1 MLKRIT
7 YSFVSKGAV
16 ALFNLLILVVSA
28 RYLGVR
34 TRGDISIFL
43 LNLAL
48 VQFFCEMLTGNN
60 LMHYLKNYQAP
71 KIIYGGLFFI
81 FLVAFVAAAF
91 IPFLPDQ
98 NYVSPLH
105 YFVIAIVV
113 LMHSFFCVLILAQNK
128 LKTYNYIAL
137 LQPFF
142 LFVFVIVQVRF
153 LHGYTFIDY
162 YYSLL
167 ASFACALPFSL
178 SQVRPLFKSESV
190 KPKHVFSKLLLNG
203 FYLQSTAVMLFL
215 MNRYNYYLLSENSKV
230 GLYATAC
237 TITESLLLLANAAV
251 PVLLSQLSEK
261 NSSPKVVILLLKL
274 ILIVL
279 IPALLLLLVIPEQV
293 YTVVIGE
300 AFVGIKNVMV
310 LYSPAVVFQC
320 LSILLAQFF
329 TATGKQLELIKAY
342 VPAFLITIF
351 VAPLAIHNFGFAGAA
366 IISSVCFFIVFV
378 ILYYKYC
385 RTNNYKLV
393 TLFKSEKLSDILQII
408 RSAN

>member
-7 YSFVSKGAV
+7 YSFFSKGAV
-16 ALFNLLILVVSA
+16 ALLNLLILVISA
-28 RYLGVR
+28 RYLGLR

-60 LMHYLKNYQAP
+60 LVHYLKNFQAP
-71 KIIYGGLFFI
+71 KLVYSGLLFI
-81 FLVAFVAAAF
+81 AFVALAAAAF

-105 YFVIAIVV
+105 YFVIACAV
-113 LMHSFFCVLILAQNK
+113 LLHSFFCVLILAQNK

-137 LQPFF
+137 LQPLL

-167 ASFACALPFSL
+167 ASFVCALPFSFR
-178 SQVRPLFKSESV
+178 QIWPLLKSERY
-190 KPKHVFSKLLLNG
+190 KPRHVFSKLLLNG

-237 TITESLLLLANAAV
+237 AITESLLLLANAAV
-251 PVLLSQLSEK
+251 PVLLSALSEK
-261 NSSPKVVILLLKL
+261 NTSPKVVMLLLKL
-274 ILIVL
+274 IV
-279 IPALLLLLVIPEQV
+279 LLLLPAVVLLLVVPENF
-293 YTVVIGE
+293 YTAVIGE
-300 AFVGIKNVMV
+300 AFVGIKKVMIIY
-310 LYSPAVVFQC
+310 LPAVVFQG

-329 TATGKQLELIKAY
+329 TAKGKQIELTKAY
-342 VPAFLITIF
+342 VPAFLIAVL
-351 VAPLAIHNFGFAGAA
+351 VAPIAIHKLGFAGAA
-366 IISSVCFFIVFV
+366 VMSSACFFIVFL
-378 ILYYKYC
+378 ILFYNYC
-385 RTNNYKLV
+385 KTNNYKLSA
-393 TLFKSEKLSDILQII
+393 LFKSEKLSDILHVI